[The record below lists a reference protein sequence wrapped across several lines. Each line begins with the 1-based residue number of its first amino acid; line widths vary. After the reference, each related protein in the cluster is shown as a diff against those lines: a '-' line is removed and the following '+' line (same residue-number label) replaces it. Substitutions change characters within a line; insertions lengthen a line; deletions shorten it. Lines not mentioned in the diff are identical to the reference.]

1 MKAKQM
7 ENYLLETYG
16 KVVHNMEAMEYAC
29 NEVAKGH
36 DITTEEV
43 FFFMIEDKPISS
55 MYTHNYGF
63 NTRSGRI
70 LKLEFNNI
78 YYNYQ

>member
-1 MKAKQM
+1 MKAKEM
-7 ENYLLETYG
+7 ESYLLETYG
-16 KVVHNMEAMEYAC
+16 KVVHEMEAMEYAC
-29 NEVAKGH
+29 KEVAKGH

-43 FFFMIEDKPISS
+43 FFFMVEDKPISS
-55 MYTHNYGF
+55 MYTHYYGF

-70 LKLEFNNI
+70 LKQEFENI